1 MIATIFGDEFQHHI
15 HTNDIELDPD
25 IAIEFYVRL
34 NPTHPLLKFQ
44 VFQYFYF
51 FVLIAFYG
59 ILKVYLSIGEN
70 IKSHFQVVTI

>member
-1 MIATIFGDEFQHHI
+1 LINKIAFFQHHI
-15 HTNDIELDPD
+15 HTNDVELDPD

-51 FVLIAFYG
+51 FVIIAFYG
-59 ILKVYLSIGEN
+59 LLKVYLSIG
-70 IKSHFQVVTI
+70 KTQSGRFLKFFKDF